1 MNEREVNASYRLL
14 QKEEKFRSQIANI
27 ERLKKTV
34 TPQKNMELK
43 TLLVGASQRD
53 GSLLTASLRALDKK
67 INQIDTSM
75 SKESMAHEE
84 KTKQLIADAKIQ
96 RSVSMRN
103 RKLKN
108 KFHKTRRF
116 KGPGLSPIREGSRES
131 RSKSPWR
138 TIPSEPKKRRWFF
151 VLF

>member
-1 MNEREVNASYRLL
+1 MNEREVNASYRLM
-14 QKEEKFRSQIANI
+14 QKAEKFPSQMANI

-34 TPQKNMELK
+34 TPKQKMELK
-43 TLLVGASQRD
+43 TLLVGASHRE
-53 GSLLTASLRALDKK
+53 GSLLTASLRMLDKK
-67 INQIDTSM
+67 INQIDASM

-84 KTKQLIADAKIQ
+84 KTKQLIANAKIQ
-96 RSVSMRN
+96 RSVSMRH

-138 TIPSEPKKRRWFF
+138 SIPSEPKKKGWFF
-151 VLF
+151 GLF